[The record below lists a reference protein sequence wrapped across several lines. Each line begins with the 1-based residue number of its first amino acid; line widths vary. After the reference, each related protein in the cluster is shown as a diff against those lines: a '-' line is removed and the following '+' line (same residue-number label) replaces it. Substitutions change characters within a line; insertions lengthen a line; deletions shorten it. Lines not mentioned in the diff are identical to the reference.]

1 MLMKLNFLFTVCLFP
16 AVVWG
21 QRSPQGSWFVD
32 GNKDKFENRS
42 HTSVES
48 FEQGMSV
55 IYATNGTELYL
66 TQLRMNKT
74 SGGINDDKR
83 RENGVN
89 SALLADGGCMVYVDQ
104 CTVTSHAP
112 QADGITMS
120 GQGTKAILTR
130 GKVTTNRQG
139 SAGICSINEAEIDV
153 TKTDIHTIDH
163 QSPCFYASNNGKLL
177 LTEATSQS
185 AGQASPLFNTKG
197 GIIETEKCRMS
208 SGQWTIGSVFGG
220 KMELNTSELKSGGV
234 SGFLIYDTDKER
246 KEKLTEG
253 TLVLRKNTLSI
264 GEGPLILI
272 TNAYGNVFLTGN
284 KISCR
289 NDVIIALQRDDWGPK
304 GYNQGEGV
312 IELEKQTLSGD
323 IFVDSLSSVE
333 LKLHKSGK
341 LYGRITG
348 DPTDMR
354 TVRVHM
360 GKGSMWSAKG
370 DVYITSIEFDQPLK
384 KGLKQLKGRHTIWYD
399 PADPANAPLEG
410 KEYKTGGGMLRPIK

>member
-1 MLMKLNFLFTVCLFP
+1 MLSSGEKRP
-16 AVVWG
+16 AI
-21 QRSPQGSWFVD
+21 
-32 GNKDKFENRS
+32 
-42 HTSVES
+42 SVS
-48 FEQGMSV
+48 LLQ
-55 IYATNGTELYL
+55 I
-66 TQLRMNKT
+66 KP
-74 SGGINDDKR
+74 
-83 RENGVN
+83 VN
-89 SALLADGGCMVYVDQ
+89 SF
-104 CTVTSHAP
+104 
-112 QADGITMS
+112 
-120 GQGTKAILTR
+120 
-130 GKVTTNRQG
+130 
-139 SAGICSINEAEIDV
+139 
-153 TKTDIHTIDH
+153 
-163 QSPCFYASNNGKLL
+163 PCLGFTNNGKLL

-185 AGQASPLFNTKG
+185 TGQASPLFNTKG

-208 SGQWTIGSVFGG
+208 SGRWTIGSLFGG

-289 NDVIIALQRDDWGPK
+289 NDVIIGLQRDDWGPK

-348 DPTDMR
+348 DPTD
-354 TVRVHM
+354 
-360 GKGSMWSAKG
+360 
-370 DVYITSIEFDQPLK
+370 
-384 KGLKQLKGRHTIWYD
+384 GLKQLKGRHTIWYD

-410 KEYKTGGGMLRPIK
+410 KELKTGGGMLRPIK